1 MSYSNVSKEKVAIS
15 QLFRYSLLNM
25 KMDDQNNMVSLQN
38 KASFGSNSNEL
49 SQKISDK
56 RYLEQIIRSIRGHDM
71 DVINRIQKRR
81 GRKKFILSSS
91 GEENASQDISQTNY
105 LNKRDKKY
113 LNKMNQFPVEI
124 SQNSNNL
131 NNFGNDD

>member
-56 RYLEQIIRSIRGHDM
+56 RYLE
-71 DVINRIQKRR
+71 
-81 GRKKFILSSS
+81 
-91 GEENASQDISQTNY
+91 
-105 LNKRDKKY
+105 
-113 LNKMNQFPVEI
+113 
-124 SQNSNNL
+124 
-131 NNFGNDD
+131 